1 MYTIWV
7 NATDPAGSGLYTRE
21 WFIFTTKIN
30 LPPTFGLS
38 SPSNGSNNNPLS
50 LIWSIPINDIDGDAF
65 DWTIQCSN
73 GQTNSII
80 GDTNGTKSLSITGL
94 AYLTTYTVWVNAT
107 DPTGS
112 NKYTRMWYTFTTIG
126 NVNNPPVFSTPSP
139 SNGSSNRP
147 LSLIWSIPINDIEGN
162 VFNWSIKCSNGQTN
176 SSIGASNGT
185 KSLSITGLAYLTTYR
200 VWVNATDPTGSNKY
214 TRMWYTFTT
223 IAAGNNPP
231 VFGTPSPSNGTI
243 NTLLSLSWS
252 IPINDTEGNTFN
264 WTINCSNGQMSGGTN
279 ALNGTKSLMLTGL
292 KNFTTYRVWVNATD
306 PAGSHQ
312 YTRKWFIFTTVGNR
326 APIFGS
332 PTPSNGSANAPLSL
346 IWSIP
351 INDTEGDKFNWTIQ
365 CSNGQMSGGTNAL
378 NGTKSLQ
385 LDVTNSTTYKVW
397 VNATD
402 WAGSR
407 QYTKKWYRFNTSAS
421 EPPGLPSIDGP
432 ASGKVGVS
440 YYYNFVA
447 IDPNGDDVYY
457 RINWGDGSN
466 ITQWI
471 GPYHSGQV
479 VIIAH
484 TFSTTGLFTI
494 RCQAKDSYNSMSDW
508 GQLKVTMPKTKT
520 YIPSL
525 FLKFIERLLER
536 FPQISPILRQLLGY

>member
-1 MYTIWV
+1 MIVSSLFCISMFSIVLAQPDIPTNFTATTISQSRIDLAWV
-7 NATDPAGSGLYTRE
+7 KGNYADTTYIERNQSSPWSIGQGTLIYNSTGTSYQDTMRIQNTYYYYQAWSWNQTDGFSTGFAFADNTTFANQPPLFGS
-21 WFIFTTKIN
+21 
-30 LPPTFGLS
+30 P
-38 SPSNGSNNNPLS
+38 SPSNSSSNNLLS
-50 LIWSIPINDIDGDAF
+50 LTWSIPINDIDGDAF

-73 GQTNSII
+73 GQTNSNI
-80 GDTNGTKSLSITGL
+80 GDTNGTKSLSLTGL
-94 AYLTTYTVWVNAT
+94 TYSTMYTIWVNAT

-126 NVNNPPVFSTPSP
+126 NVNNPPVFGTPSP
-139 SNGSSNRP
+139 SNGS
-147 LSLIWSIPINDIEGN
+147 IN
-162 VFNWSIKCSNGQTN
+162 
-176 SSIGASNGT
+176 
-185 KSLSITGLAYLTTYR
+185 
-200 VWVNATDPTGSNKY
+200 
-214 TRMWYTFTT
+214 
-223 IAAGNNPP
+223 
-231 VFGTPSPSNGTI
+231 SP
-243 NTLLSLSWS
+243 LSLSWN
-252 IPINDTEGNTFN
+252 IPINDTEGNAFN
-264 WTINCSNGQMSGGTN
+264 WNINCSNGQMSGGTS

-292 KNFTTYRVWVNATD
+292 TNFTTYKVWVNATD
-306 PAGSHQ
+306 PAGSNQ
-312 YTRKWFIFTTVGNR
+312 YTRKWFIFTTVGNL

-332 PTPSNGSANAPLSL
+332 PTPSNGSTNAPSSL

-351 INDTEGDKFNWTIQ
+351 INDKEGDAFNWTIQ
-365 CSNGQMSGGTNAL
+365 CSNGQMSVGTRAL

-402 WAGSR
+402 PTGSR
-407 QYTKKWYRFNTSAS
+407 QYTKKWYTFNTSAS
-421 EPPGLPSIDGP
+421 IPPGKPNIDGP

-466 ITQWI
+466 IMQWI
-471 GPYHSGQV
+471 GPYHSGQM
-479 VIIAH
+479 VIVAH

-494 RCQAKDSYNSMSDW
+494 RCQAKDSYNSVSDW
-508 GQLKVTMPKTKT
+508 GQLKVTMPKGKE

-536 FPQISPILRQLLGY
+536 FPQISSILRQLLGY